1 MPCARLSWANV
12 AENERAIE
20 SDELVRALFA
30 AHPGGIVRIAT
41 GGQVLDANAEAAR
54 ILGLRR
60 DEIRGMFVAEWDT
73 RVIDERGEEVPVA
86 ELPVSRTLGTG
97 KPAGPVTLGVERPD
111 GSVSWAVYYSVPLR
125 DPSGATAGAI
135 VTLLDVTDRVR
146 AESELRRSEERWRS
160 LFGSIPGFVILVD
173 REGKLQTMN
182 RTVAGIE
189 LREVIGSHFT
199 QWMPPESATVVAERL
214 AHVLATGET
223 VVFEIRGAGEGGVI
237 EWYEDVISPM
247 RQGGEIVGGIIMARV
262 VTARKRLEHE
272 IEENRRLAAIGMLAA
287 GVAHEINNPLTYIL
301 GNVAHALS
309 QVEDPALVE
318 VLEDARRGAERVG
331 TIVGDLKLLS
341 REPDEAVG
349 PIDLAK
355 VIDAALGIVDSEL
368 RHRAT
373 VVRAYVDMPPVRG
386 NEVKLMQVAL
396 NLLVN
401 AMQAMLGGEPH
412 RHVVRIETRVADGRW
427 GEMIVE
433 DDGDG
438 IPRDQLARVF
448 EPFFTTK
455 PAGLGTGLGLSICQG
470 IVDSHG
476 GSIAIASE
484 EGRGTKVTV
493 RLPLAEDTSVSA
505 PAPAAS
511 QPAPRLRVLVID
523 DDAAVARTL
532 MRMIG
537 AAHDVELVHDGEEA
551 LAVLERARFDVVL
564 CDVMMPRRSGVEIY
578 ERVRERDAEQASRFL
593 MLTGGV
599 FSPSLRARLDAH
611 RLTTLGKPIDRATLL
626 AAIAER
632 AGRT

>member
-1 MPCARLSWANV
+1 M

-20 SDELVRALFA
+20 SDELVRALVA
-30 AHPGGIVRIAT
+30 ATPGGVVRIST
-41 GGQVLDANAEAAR
+41 DGRVLDANAEASR

-60 DEIRGMFVAEWDT
+60 DEIRGMFVAEWDS
-73 RVIDERGEEVPVA
+73 RVIDERGQEVPLA
-86 ELPVSRTLGTG
+86 ELPVSRALGTG
-97 KPAGPVTLGVERPD
+97 EPAGPTTLGVQRPD
-111 GSVSWAVYYSVPLR
+111 GMVSWAVYYSVPLR
-125 DPSGATAGAI
+125 DASGAIAGAI
-135 VTLLDVTDRVR
+135 VTLLDVTARVH
-146 AESELRRSEERWRS
+146 AESELRRGEERWRS
-160 LFGSIPGFVILVD
+160 LFSSIPGFVILVD
-173 REGKLQTMN
+173 RDGKLLTMN
-182 RTVAGIE
+182 RTVPGIG
-189 LREVIGSHFT
+189 LAEVVGTHFT

-223 VVFEIRGAGEGGVI
+223 AVFEIQGAGEGGNI
-237 EWYEDVISPM
+237 EWYEDVIAPM

-262 VTARKRLEHE
+262 VTARKRLERE
-272 IEENRRLAAIGMLAA
+272 IGENRRLAAIGMLAA
-287 GVAHEINNPLTYIL
+287 GIAHEINNPLTYIL

-309 QVEDPALVE
+309 QVDSPALVE

-401 AMQAMLGGEPH
+401 AMQAMRGGEPH
-412 RHVVRIETRVADGRW
+412 RHVVRVETRVADGRW
-427 GEMIVE
+427 GEMVVE

-438 IPRDQLARVF
+438 IPPEQLARVF

-470 IVDSHG
+470 IIDSHG
-476 GSIAIASE
+476 GSIAIDSTV
-484 EGRGTKVTV
+484 GRGTKVTV
-493 RLPLAEDTSVSA
+493 RVPLAEGTAA
-505 PAPAAS
+505 PAPAPVANE
-511 QPAPRLRVLVID
+511 PTRRLRVLVID

-537 AAHDVELVHDGEEA
+537 PDHDVELVHDGEQA

-578 ERVRERDAEQASRFL
+578 ERVRERDAEQAARFL

-599 FSPSLRARLDAH
+599 FSPTLRARLDAH

-632 AGRT
+632 AGRS